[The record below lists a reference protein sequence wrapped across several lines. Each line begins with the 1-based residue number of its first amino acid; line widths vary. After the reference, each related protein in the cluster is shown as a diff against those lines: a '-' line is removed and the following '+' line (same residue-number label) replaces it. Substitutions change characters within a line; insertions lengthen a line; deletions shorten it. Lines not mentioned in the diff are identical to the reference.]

1 MPLSSDLSPTPQRL
15 AHTTTHVPLQ
25 GYAGEVIGQCERCL
39 DFFSVTVI
47 RSRSRAGR
55 LEVYETPRLVWRTN
69 HNTKQ
74 SYLIHRPGVC
84 SGKVRLFY
92 GSSDTKLARTQGAS
106 DSPKA
111 TRHVIPEAVYPP
123 ASWR

>member
-1 MPLSSDLSPTPQRL
+1 MPLSSDISPTPQSSL
-15 AHTTTHVPLQ
+15 AHTTTHVTLQ

-47 RSRSRAGR
+47 RSRTRAGR

-92 GSSDTKLARTQGAS
+92 GSSDTKLARPTSGPPQTA
-106 DSPKA
+106 
-111 TRHVIPEAVYPP
+111 RHVVPEAVYPP